1 MSVIVF
7 VSYDGSRCA
16 RLLSALNLSNP
27 LQLQLFSE
35 MSRKYFVREIRRGCG
50 KRCSGL
56 LLCSLHLPHM
66 SCVMLGSTHV
76 TIYEL
81 NITLSCSVIPRRVK
95 LQTQDFPQHT
105 PPPLPA
111 RLLPPILLP
120 VGKIMVMVYDI
131 ACAGCKCISN
141 RVPCYSFSSG
151 LGNALEF
158 HSIVTRFL
166 FLTCALCSLHR
177 SHPDLPPFFCVN
189 LKMSYPGT

>member
-1 MSVIVF
+1 MLSRLVTLKSYSNISLLIQQVLVKLNIHYANFFGRLQSNLFVSVIVF

-35 MSRKYFVREIRRGCG
+35 MSRKYFVREIRQGCG

-105 PPPLPA
+105 PPPLPY
-111 RLLPPILLP
+111 P
-120 VGKIMVMVYDI
+120 
-131 ACAGCKCISN
+131 
-141 RVPCYSFSSG
+141 
-151 LGNALEF
+151 
-158 HSIVTRFL
+158 FL
-166 FLTCALCSLHR
+166 S
-177 SHPDLPPFFCVN
+177 
-189 LKMSYPGT
+189 